1 MEKFEINILGCGSA
15 LPTTRHYSSSQV
27 LNIREKLYMIDC
39 GEATQMQLRRSKLKF
54 SRLNHIF
61 ISHLHGDH
69 CFGLIGLISTFGL
82 LGRTASLHIYAQK
95 DLETILK
102 PQIEYFCKGIT
113 YEVVFHTIDPTKHE
127 MIHED
132 RSVEVYS
139 LPLKHRVPCCG
150 FLFKEKPTLPN
161 IKRDM
166 IDAYNIP
173 TFMIPRIKAGENYIT
188 NDGDVVPNAR
198 LVIPAPQPRKYAYC
212 SDTMYIPDTLV
223 PQIMD
228 CDLLFHEATFANDN
242 LPRAKE
248 TCHSTAEQA
257 ADIAKQSR
265 ARKLL
270 IGHFSA
276 RYEDESVLLKEAQ
289 KIFMNTELSRENM
302 VVKL

>member
-1 MEKFEINILGCGSA
+1 
-15 LPTTRHYSSSQV
+15 
-27 LNIREKLYMIDC
+27 
-39 GEATQMQLRRSKLKF
+39 
-54 SRLNHIF
+54 
-61 ISHLHGDH
+61 
-69 CFGLIGLISTFGL
+69 
-82 LGRTASLHIYAQK
+82 
-95 DLETILK
+95 
-102 PQIEYFCKGIT
+102 
-113 YEVVFHTIDPTKHE
+113 
-127 MIHED
+127 
-132 RSVEVYS
+132 
-139 LPLKHRVPCCG
+139 
-150 FLFKEKPTLPN
+150 
-161 IKRDM
+161 M

-257 ADIAKQSR
+257 ADIAKLSR